1 VDIDDESLAGRM
13 AEIERGEPEVYNI
26 SRECTMNEFHRQG
39 DNAFRVRE
47 ALASTTSGRK
57 RNGEDGIEMR

>member
-1 VDIDDESLAGRM
+1 
-13 AEIERGEPEVYNI
+13 
-26 SRECTMNEFHRQG
+26 MNEFHRQG

-47 ALASTTSGRK
+47 ALASTTTGRK